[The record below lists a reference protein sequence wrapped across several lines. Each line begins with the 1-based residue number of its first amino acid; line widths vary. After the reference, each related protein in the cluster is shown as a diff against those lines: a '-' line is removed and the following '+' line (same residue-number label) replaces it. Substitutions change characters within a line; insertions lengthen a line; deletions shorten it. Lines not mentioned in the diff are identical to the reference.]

1 MRAIQH
7 LTFKERKKKEKKR
20 EKWEKKEKGKR
31 EKDRTRKE
39 IKIDKTVHNG
49 QRWVLCYYL
58 YLSLSSWSWIKSIYP
73 MYKAAI

>member
-1 MRAIQH
+1 MRAIQITFNIYKIH

-20 EKWEKKEKGKR
+20 EKKEKGKR

-49 QRWVLCYYL
+49 QR
-58 YLSLSSWSWIKSIYP
+58 
-73 MYKAAI
+73 